1 MLAAAVALTG
11 ALTAGFAS
19 NGTPTAE
26 DTTGVLAPL
35 PVHEETVEA
44 ILDRLDNHYVNI
56 RLDDQ
61 LSSSLLDQYLKD
73 LDGNRLYFL
82 ASDIASFEAWRKQL
96 DNQLADNDLGAG
108 YAIFNLYQ
116 QRARE
121 RVDYVLGLLDD
132 GIDEL
137 DLEDNES
144 ILVDRSKA
152 DWAAS
157 EEESNALWRKRL
169 EDAVIAMRLD
179 GTDDETIVERLQQ
192 RYNSQRKRLDQS
204 TSEDVFQLYVN

>member
-108 YAIFNLYQ
+108 YAIFNLYP

-121 RVDYVLGLLDD
+121 RIDYV
-132 GIDEL
+132 
-137 DLEDNES
+137 
-144 ILVDRSKA
+144 VDRSDEGVAEA
-152 DWAAS
+152 DAGDDGSTLGDRAAAAWAKDQQ
-157 EEESNALWRKRL
+157 ESNRLWRMRL

-179 GTDDETIVERLQQ
+179 GTADETVVERLQQ
-192 RYNSQRKRLDQS
+192 RYNSQGKRLEEG
-204 TSEDVFQLYVN
+204 TSEDV

>member
-1 MLAAAVALTG
+1 
-11 ALTAGFAS
+11 
-19 NGTPTAE
+19 
-26 DTTGVLAPL
+26 
-35 PVHEETVEA
+35 
-44 ILDRLDNHYVNI
+44 
-56 RLDDQ
+56 
-61 LSSSLLDQYLKD
+61 
-73 LDGNRLYFL
+73 
-82 ASDIASFEAWRKQL
+82 
-96 DNQLADNDLGAG
+96 
-108 YAIFNLYQ
+108 Q

-204 TSEDVFQLYVN
+204 TSEDVFQLYVNALAQVYDPHTTYFTPHN